1 MTFTLEQFQSALSQ
15 YESRCGEKE
24 SAVDVLFYC
33 YCIASPGDDGLLRK
47 AESGLWEA
55 MADLPPQASDA
66 IFDRVS
72 GLCLAGQRAAFLDGV
87 RVGAELRRL
96 LVSEHP

>member
-1 MTFTLEQFQSALSQ
+1 MTFTMEQFQSALSE
-15 YESRCGEKE
+15 YESRCGETE

-33 YCIASPGDDGLLRK
+33 YCIASPGDDGQLRR

-55 MADLPPQASDA
+55 MADLPPQTCD
-66 IFDRVS
+66 ILFDRVS
-72 GLCLAGQRAAFLDGV
+72 SLCLAGQRSAFLDGV
-87 RVGAELRRL
+87 RVGAELSRL